1 MPTLIKWY
9 PPHAPLPSIF
19 TLFAHNQVVGH
30 PPQMLLT
37 LPSLYYSSHLMP
49 THIRWSGILL
59 MLLAWI
65 HSGLYL
71 LKYLLKVGN

>member
-1 MPTLIKWY
+1 
-9 PPHAPLPSIF
+9 
-19 TLFAHNQVVGH
+19 
-30 PPQMLLT
+30 MLLT